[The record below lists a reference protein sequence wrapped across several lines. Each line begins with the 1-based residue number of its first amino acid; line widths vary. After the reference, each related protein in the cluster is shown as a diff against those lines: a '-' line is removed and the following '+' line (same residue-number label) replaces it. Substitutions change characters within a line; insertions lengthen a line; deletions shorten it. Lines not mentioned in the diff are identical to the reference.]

1 MPRWSTTGAASVLRD
16 LIVPMLRDVL
26 IPAGGLY
33 GILTDR
39 PLVPLAAGAYVV
51 MMGLP
56 VAGVVDRLREG
67 KNGSGRNLDPSIA
80 SSPSSGM
87 ADPTGTSTPPPGPP
101 RAS

>member
-1 MPRWSTTGAASVLRD
+1 MPRWSTTGAATVLRD
-16 LIVPMLRDVL
+16 LIVPALRDVV

-56 VAGVVDRLREG
+56 VAGVVDRLRERS
-67 KNGSGRNLDPSIA
+67 NSGVPA
-80 SSPSSGM
+80 
-87 ADPTGTSTPPPGPP
+87 APTGTSTQPPEPP
-101 RAS
+101 VRPS

>member
-1 MPRWSTTGAASVLRD
+1 MGRWSTTGAASVLRD

-39 PLVPLAAGAYVV
+39 PLIPLAAGAYLV

-56 VAGVVDRLREG
+56 VAGVVDRLRERRSTG
-67 KNGSGRNLDPSIA
+67 PADLTDTSRHPPQPPVAPS
-80 SSPSSGM
+80 
-87 ADPTGTSTPPPGPP
+87 
-101 RAS
+101 